1 LLIMGNTHLN
11 LSSLIVFGILIHI
24 FQDKPIL
31 EKPPYV
37 CGHYRKNFTKQVGYG
52 IF

>member
-1 LLIMGNTHLN
+1 
-11 LSSLIVFGILIHI
+11 LIHI

-37 CGHYRKNFTKQVGYG
+37 CGHYHYQLTKNKKTG
-52 IF
+52 IMGVLSEKKR